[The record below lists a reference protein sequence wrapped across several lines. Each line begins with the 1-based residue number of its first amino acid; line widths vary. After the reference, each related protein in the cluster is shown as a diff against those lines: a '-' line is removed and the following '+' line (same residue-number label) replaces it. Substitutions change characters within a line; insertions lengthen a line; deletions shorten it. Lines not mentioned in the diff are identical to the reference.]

1 MVRKLIFFTGY
12 MDIKRLKE
20 LADRSYNGGIYTFT
34 DFCDMAAISEFY
46 AHEREFDH
54 AHPKLFGGYDM
65 AERRMIRFGDEAEL
79 GYEVD
84 FPIKSLAIKPLKAE
98 FADEL
103 SHRDY
108 LGALMNLGIRREM
121 IGDIFVRDRV
131 ALVFCKDSIADYIID
146 NLRRVRHT
154 SVSVSIEENIS
165 ELTGPRLTEKIV
177 QVTSARVDAVISR
190 VFNMSRQES
199 LNLFPVGNVY
209 LNGRICTENAKAL
222 KAGDIVSAR
231 GYGKFEFMEEIGESR
246 KGKLIGMIG
255 IYS

>member
-1 MVRKLIFFTGY
+1 
-12 MDIKRLKE
+12 MDHKRLTE

-34 DFCDMAAISEFY
+34 DFCDMAVISEFY
-46 AHEREFDH
+46 SHEREFDH
-54 AHPKLFGGYDM
+54 VHPKLYGGYEM
-65 AERRMIRFGDEAEL
+65 AERRMIRFGDEEEL

-165 ELTGPRLTEKIV
+165 ELTGPRLTEKII

-190 VFNMSRQES
+190 VFNISRQES

-222 KAGDIVSAR
+222 KTGDIVSAR

-246 KGKLIGMIG
+246 KGKLNCRIGV
-255 IYS
+255 YS